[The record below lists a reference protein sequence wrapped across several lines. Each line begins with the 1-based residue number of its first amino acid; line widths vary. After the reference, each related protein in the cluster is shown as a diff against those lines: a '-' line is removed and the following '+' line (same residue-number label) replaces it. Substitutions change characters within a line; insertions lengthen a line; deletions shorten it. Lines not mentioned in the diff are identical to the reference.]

1 MGEEISTTDSE
12 DLLTAAKSCL
22 DNLMSKEKYPLQF
35 GYANSIDMNLN
46 VPDLGMGGIGV
57 LCIKLNDKKYFL
69 GWADA
74 NNMENGVREK
84 IITHLENNGCEL
96 VEMFTSDTHSTTM
109 GVRNRN
115 GYHELGSVTKSERLA
130 NWCLSIAKQAEKNTA
145 SGKFEILENSAKVRV
160 MGTGIFEHLSRALDS
175 SLKMTQGFMVLCTG
189 IFLLSIFLWF

>member
-1 MGEEISTTDSE
+1 MLTTW
-12 DLLTAAKSCL
+12 KMVCV
-22 DNLMSKEKYPLQF
+22 K
-35 GYANSIDMNLN
+35 
-46 VPDLGMGGIGV
+46 
-57 LCIKLNDKKYFL
+57 
-69 GWADA
+69 
-74 NNMENGVREK
+74 K
-84 IITHLENNGCEL
+84 IITHLKNNGCEL

-160 MGTGIFEHLSRALDS
+160 MGTGIFEHLSRALDN
-175 SLKMTQGFMVLCTG
+175 SLKMTQGFMILCTG

>member
-1 MGEEISTTDSE
+1 
-12 DLLTAAKSCL
+12 
-22 DNLMSKEKYPLQF
+22 LQY
-35 GYANSIDMNLN
+35 GYANSQSLN
-46 VPDLGMGGIGV
+46 IQTNDLAGGGIGM
-57 LCIKLNDKKYFL
+57 LCLAFDQKKYFL
-69 GWADA
+69 CWADA

-115 GYHELGSVTKSERLA
+115 GYHELGSITKSERLA
-130 NWCLSIAKQAEKNTA
+130 NWCLSIAKQAEENTA
-145 SGKFEILENSAKVRV
+145 PGKFEILENSAKVRV

-175 SLKMTQGFMVLCTG
+175 SLKMTQGFMILCTG